1 MRELPCD
8 IVAEQSV
15 IGSILLDPQLSFPK
29 ITLSKEDFYDAKH
42 KTLFQ
47 ALRDMYIDNYT
58 LDIITIRNYLQDKK
72 LLDAIGGEKYLLRL
86 QDIAIVPSHVIH
98 YQKILKEKAT
108 LRREI
113 KILSEALDK
122 TYDGE
127 SNADKVISELS
138 IPKFEDEKTLEELGE
153 EFINN
158 CINNT
163 VGSFSWW
170 NDEWDKQLGK
180 MDSELMLLHAP
191 RSTGK
196 TALML
201 QWILKSHCNNLR
213 TPLASIEMLRKE
225 LLPRLIANIGQVNT
239 HQMRT
244 QGNPTVNQVNSSRE
258 SIQTLKK
265 LELCVRDKA
274 MTIDDIRSWA
284 ISESKNGVDA
294 IFIDNLLSISDGG
307 KQWQSKTIMYDH
319 FIRKFRDLRDELK
332 VPIIILAHPTSD
344 GTNQI
349 AWSRDVEN
357 FADIILFIMEVPYNG
372 VEVNGKVIMKD
383 NLIENHSVCRFQ
395 KNRQGIS
402 LTASVSFDKQTQ
414 TFKHIRWEK

>member
-15 IGSILLDPQLSFPK
+15 IGSILLDPQVSFPK

-42 KTLFQ
+42 KVLFQ

-58 LDIITIRNYLQDKK
+58 LDMITTRNYLQDKK

-98 YQKILKEKAT
+98 YQKILKEKAA

-138 IPKFEDEKTLEELGE
+138 IPKVEDEKTLEELGE
-153 EFINN
+153 EFLDN

-244 QGNPTVNQVNSSRE
+244 QGNPTVKQVSTSRE

-265 LELCVRDKA
+265 LKLCVRDKA

-402 LTASVSFDKQTQ
+402 LTSSVSFNKQTQ
-414 TFKHIRWEK
+414 TFKHIRWE

>member
-1 MRELPCD
+1 
-8 IVAEQSV
+8 
-15 IGSILLDPQLSFPK
+15 
-29 ITLSKEDFYDAKH
+29 
-42 KTLFQ
+42 
-47 ALRDMYIDNYT
+47 
-58 LDIITIRNYLQDKK
+58 
-72 LLDAIGGEKYLLRL
+72 
-86 QDIAIVPSHVIH
+86 
-98 YQKILKEKAT
+98 
-108 LRREI
+108 
-113 KILSEALDK
+113 
-122 TYDGE
+122 
-127 SNADKVISELS
+127 
-138 IPKFEDEKTLEELGE
+138 
-153 EFINN
+153 
-158 CINNT
+158 
-163 VGSFSWW
+163 
-170 NDEWDKQLGK
+170 
-180 MDSELMLLHAP
+180 MLLHAP

-244 QGNPTVNQVNSSRE
+244 QGNPTVKQVSTSRE

-265 LELCVRDKA
+265 LKLCVRDKA

-332 VPIIILAHPTSD
+332 IPIIILAHPTSD

-402 LTASVSFDKQTQ
+402 LTASVSFNKQTQ

>member
-1 MRELPCD
+1 
-8 IVAEQSV
+8 
-15 IGSILLDPQLSFPK
+15 
-29 ITLSKEDFYDAKH
+29 
-42 KTLFQ
+42 
-47 ALRDMYIDNYT
+47 
-58 LDIITIRNYLQDKK
+58 
-72 LLDAIGGEKYLLRL
+72 
-86 QDIAIVPSHVIH
+86 
-98 YQKILKEKAT
+98 
-108 LRREI
+108 
-113 KILSEALDK
+113 
-122 TYDGE
+122 
-127 SNADKVISELS
+127 
-138 IPKFEDEKTLEELGE
+138 
-153 EFINN
+153 
-158 CINNT
+158 
-163 VGSFSWW
+163 
-170 NDEWDKQLGK
+170 
-180 MDSELMLLHAP
+180 
-191 RSTGK
+191 
-196 TALML
+196 
-201 QWILKSHCNNLR
+201 
-213 TPLASIEMLRKE
+213 MLRKE

-244 QGNPTVNQVNSSRE
+244 QGNPTVKQVSTSRE

-265 LELCVRDKA
+265 LKLCVRDKA

-402 LTASVSFDKQTQ
+402 LTSSVSFNKQTQ
-414 TFKHIRWEK
+414 TFKHIRWE